1 LGHRKSEQP
10 TDSQIL
16 ILKSLKAGGDLK
28 EITNLAGIP
37 PGTVGM
43 EIAKLQIRGYIT
55 DDCRLTHRGE
65 RALAF

>member
-1 LGHRKSEQP
+1 MI
-10 TDSQIL
+10 IL
-16 ILKSLKAGGDLK
+16 RSLKAGGDLK
-28 EITNLAGIP
+28 KMTSQAGIP
-37 PGTVGM
+37 PGTVGI